1 MKSKNIYFW
10 ACDYQNST
18 GEGRL
23 ANLFINKSTTKN
35 NKFIKIN
42 LPSNKILNYKYISPF
57 LGVLYCWIYFLKGE
71 KTSFINYLPMWN
83 FLIFLLLPPRCF
95 LGPITGGAIYTK
107 SSEDYYFREFFFPI
121 LYKIT
126 NIIFLFRYKK
136 LLFSTELLKKEIS
149 KKIYKKCEFNFI
161 IKGIKKNKKIKKKY
175 NFLFYF
181 RKHKNKKNQNLIKFI
196 NFLVRKKIDVM
207 LVGNKLKIRGV
218 KNLGFIK
225 HEKLISYLSQTRYSL
240 VSDENIFSLFTID
253 AINNNVQLLI
263 DKKKFK
269 FTNQFRKNFIKFNF
283 KNISIKKLLII
294 KNKKCL

>member
-1 MKSKNIYFW
+1 MVVRICKRY
-10 ACDYQNST
+10 ST
-18 GEGRL
+18 
-23 ANLFINKSTTKN
+23 S
-35 NKFIKIN
+35 
-42 LPSNKILNYKYISPF
+42 
-57 LGVLYCWIYFLKGE
+57 
-71 KTSFINYLPMWN
+71 
-83 FLIFLLLPPRCF
+83 
-95 LGPITGGAIYTK
+95 
-107 SSEDYYFREFFFPI
+107 
-121 LYKIT
+121 
-126 NIIFLFRYKK
+126 
-136 LLFSTELLKKEIS
+136 
-149 KKIYKKCEFNFI
+149 
-161 IKGIKKNKKIKKKY
+161 KKIKKKY